1 MARAPLVCSF
11 LVALALAPGAGA
23 AASMRFSS
31 APAKLWQDKEAAVV
45 IAVRPAGVRCSLTVR
60 YADGST
66 QKGLATVRA
75 ANGRARWSWRV
86 PVTADAGAAKLTAWC
101 RGVGKLTRTVVV
113 VGGTQVRAKV
123 RVRESG
129 WTQRNARF
137 GTSSSVSY
145 GIVLENPD
153 LDYDAVS
160 INLLINL
167 VNAEGRILA
176 SKTELVAGV
185 AAGTEYALGGY
196 IQMPNQIPVA
206 RLELVITSSS
216 RAQRTLHFPATVA
229 VGFEQ
234 ATYDPGWVSAVA
246 GELVNGHARLTLS
259 RAKLSIVV
267 RSPEGTIVGGS
278 TAYVSVPLLPGTR
291 VLWKAQTGLSS
302 IPIDQAGSAQISIEP
317 TWTAP

>member
-11 LVALALAPGAGA
+11 LAALALAPGAGA

-66 QKGLATVRA
+66 QKGLPLVRA
-75 ANGRARWSWRV
+75 AAGKARWSWKV
-86 PVTADAGAAKLTAWC
+86 PVTADAGAAKLIAWC

-123 RVRESG
+123 RVRDSG
-129 WTQRNARF
+129 WTQRNSRF
-137 GTSSSVSY
+137 GTGSSVSY

-160 INLLINL
+160 IGLLVNL
-167 VNAEGRILA
+167 VNAEGRVIA
-176 SKTELVAGV
+176 SKTERVAGV
-185 AAGTEYALGGY
+185 AAGSEYALGGSL
-196 IQMPNQIPVA
+196 QMPNQIPVA

-216 RAQRTLHFPATVA
+216 RSTRALHFPATMA
-229 VGFEQ
+229 IGFEQ
-234 ATYDPGWVSAVA
+234 ATYDPGFLTAIA
-246 GELVNGHARLTLS
+246 GELVNGHPRLTLS

-267 RSPEGTIVGGS
+267 RSPEGTIVGGT

-291 VLWKAQTGLSS
+291 VLWKAQTGLTS
-302 IPIDQAGSAQISIEP
+302 IPIDRAASAQISIEP
-317 TWTAP
+317 TWVAP